1 MPSILERLQF
11 MREAWGA
18 SKQIQDTSGPH
29 GLLHGI
35 LRSGHPP
42 KRGTRELMAAY
53 KHMPWLRSVTSRIS
67 TAIAST
73 TWELYVEN
81 GRNGRAVRNLKAQ
94 RGDPLQRRETL
105 KRLKQQG
112 TLREIE
118 NHPLLDLIDNANPI
132 MTGRTARQVTQTYL
146 DLKGEAFWIMERNGQ
161 GMPIELWPVPP
172 HWIIDVPYLGQ
183 PFFRVNFQ
191 GWQGVIPQTEVV
203 WLKDPDPENPYA
215 RGAGIA
221 EALSDEL
228 ETDEYAA
235 KHTKAWFYNRAT
247 PDILVGIQGAGED
260 QLRAAKQ
267 KWENEHKGFFKAFRS
282 HWHSGKMDVVQLSQ
296 TFADQQLISL
306 REFERNTIVQVFGCP
321 PEVVGI
327 IDNSNRATIEAAD
340 YLFTRWVLTP
350 RLELLRSEMQERL
363 VPEFDER
370 LILDYVS
377 PIPEDREYK
386 LNVARAAPWSV
397 TVNEWREMQELEPVP
412 AGNVFRVPLNLM
424 PERAGR
430 VLPEM
435 MPESEEEPA
444 PSPAREPEETEERG
458 HKRKAQKRVLP
469 DDILVILDALRP
481 EYLTRELDSI
491 FRELV
496 EAWGNQTLLQIG
508 IEPSFNMLNP
518 LVENHLREKSTVKI
532 QGLVNE
538 TTRERL
544 RASLM
549 EGVQAGESIPSLARR
564 VSETFAEAKGPR
576 ATTIARTEVLTS
588 SNFATFEAFEQS
600 GVVDV
605 KEWLATQDDRVRDTH
620 AVLDGQQQALQNPF
634 VTINGD
640 TTMHPGGFGIAE
652 EDINCRC
659 TVIPV
664 IADVELAAFS
674 PEQRTALWKQ
684 FDRELI
690 PWERRVERALKRG
703 FQTQEN
709 EAIRALNKIREEG

>member
-1 MPSILERLQF
+1 MLF
-11 MREAWGA
+11 
-18 SKQIQDTSGPH
+18 
-29 GLLHGI
+29 
-35 LRSGHPP
+35 RS
-42 KRGTRELMAAY
+42 
-53 KHMPWLRSVTSRIS
+53 
-67 TAIAST
+67 
-73 TWELYVEN
+73 
-81 GRNGRAVRNLKAQ
+81 
-94 RGDPLQRRETL
+94 
-105 KRLKQQG
+105 
-112 TLREIE
+112 EIE

-267 KWENEHKGFFKAFRS
+267 KWENEHKGFYKAFRS

-377 PIPEDREYK
+377 PIPEDREHLLK
-386 LNVARAAPWSV
+386 VAQAAPWSR
-397 TVNEWREMQELEPVP
+397 TVNEWREMQELEPVV
-412 AGNVFRVPLNLM
+412 GGEIFRVPMALM
-424 PERAGR
+424 AEPPNVAPDTEPEPQPPP
-430 VLPEM
+430 VPSPPE
-435 MPESEEEPA
+435 PDEPQSEEDD
-444 PSPAREPEETEERG
+444 TKERG
-458 HKRKAQKRVLP
+458 HKIKGQKRVQP
-469 DDILVILDALRP
+469 DDIPVILEALRP
-481 EYLTRELDSI
+481 EYLTSELDPV

-496 EAWGNQTLLQIG
+496 EIWGNQALLNIG
-508 IEPSFNMLNP
+508 LEPTFNMLNP
-518 LVENHLREKSTVKI
+518 LVTEHLREKSTRKI

-544 RASLM
+544 RAQLI
-549 EGVQAGESIPSLARR
+549 EGVQAGESIPNLARR
-564 VSETFAEAKGPR
+564 ISSTFQEAKGPR

-588 SNFATFEAFEQS
+588 SNFAAFEAFDQS

-620 AVLDGQQQALQNPF
+620 ALLDGQQQAIHNPF
-634 VTINGD
+634 VNVNGD
-640 TTMHPGGFGIAE
+640 TAMHPGAFGVAA

-659 TVIPV
+659 TVLPV
-664 IADVELAAFS
+664 IEPVDVGAAFS
-674 PEQRTALWKQ
+674 PEQRSAMWKQ

-703 FQTQEN
+703 FQAQEN
-709 EAIRALNKIREEG
+709 EAIRALNKIREE